1 MTGDRTSR
9 LSAHMTRLE
18 KLLFMLSSPHDAE
31 ALSAARAIGR
41 TLQTAGADWHDLT
54 GLLVAPVSKP
64 QTKRPRDDDSDNDWR
79 AMREFCLRHRGLLRA
94 RELEFLTSVAD
105 WRGELTHKQHHW
117 LTAIYERLQ
126 RRAA

>member
-1 MTGDRTSR
+1 MTGSRTSR
-9 LSAHMTRLE
+9 LSQHTPRLE
-18 KLLFMLSSPHDAE
+18 KLLLMLSSDHDGE
-31 ALSAARAIGR
+31 VLSAARAIGR

-54 GLLVAPVSKP
+54 GLLAAPGSKP
-64 QTKRPRDDDSDNDWR
+64 QSKKPRDDDSDNDWR

-94 RELEFLTSVAD
+94 RELEFVTSLAD
-105 WRGELTHKQHHW
+105 WRGELTHKQHEW